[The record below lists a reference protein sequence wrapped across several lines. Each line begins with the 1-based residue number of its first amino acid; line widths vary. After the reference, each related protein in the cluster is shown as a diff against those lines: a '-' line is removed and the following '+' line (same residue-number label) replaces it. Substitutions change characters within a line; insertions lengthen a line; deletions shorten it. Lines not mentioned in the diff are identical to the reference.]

1 MVIPRKIKL
10 QKKYNNKKGYLV
22 SLEDYELDI
31 EFKRIF
37 WISGLKDVSKNDER
51 GNHGH
56 ANADE
61 LIIVLRGSC
70 HLYTNGPDDNYEFI
84 LNNDEESLYLPK
96 NNILVMKEFSD
107 DALLL
112 VICNVNFRNDEIIY

>member
-70 HLYTNGPDDNYEFI
+70 HLYTNGPDGNYEFI